1 MPGLAVALTFA
12 ARRRN
17 GHCDGVWLINE
28 MKPRNK
34 GAPP

>member
-12 ARRRN
+12 ARPSD
-17 GHCDGVWLINE
+17 GQCDGVWLIHERNR
-28 MKPRNK
+28 RNK